1 MNDIER
7 YAVGLVGMGAETY
20 AVDDLD
26 EEGEFADEVE
36 WRKARNMGLTL
47 AGIVKNNPEE
57 FLRWAR
63 TFGAG

>member
-7 YAVGLVGMGAETY
+7 YAVGLVGMGAESY
-20 AVDDLD
+20 AVDDRD
-26 EEGEFADEVE
+26 EEGGFADQSD
-36 WRKARNMGLTL
+36 WLTARSMGIEL

-63 TFGAG
+63 TFGAR